1 MLTEIVQKTVALGAA
16 RVRKSEIIEGLV
28 AGADTDQQVI
38 VTIERVDGRNASDHG
53 MTREGIAI
61 QEI

>member
-1 MLTEIVQKTVALGAA
+1 MLTEIVKETVALVGAC
-16 RVRKSEIIEGLV
+16 VRKSEIIEGLV